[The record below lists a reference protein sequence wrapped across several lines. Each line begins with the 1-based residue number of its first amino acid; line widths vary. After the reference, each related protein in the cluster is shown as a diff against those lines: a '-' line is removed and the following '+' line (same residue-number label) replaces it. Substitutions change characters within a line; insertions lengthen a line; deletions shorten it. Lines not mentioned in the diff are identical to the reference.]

1 MNITRYVVAGVV
13 SVALHMSLMLAHKE
27 QQVFAMPSGS
37 TSQSVSLNFVAPK
50 ASPTEKPSEQQ
61 KTDPTPQEKP
71 VVKETAPE
79 VVKKEVVKKKPQPV
93 KKPEPKKVVKKPQ
106 PKPAPKKKPVEKV
119 VKQEKTKPLKPEKTE
134 EKKVDKAPSSSDSA
148 PKAVVNSGVSSE
160 PILVTEPAFLSK
172 PVQPRYPRIARKRGI
187 EGVATYEI
195 WLDEKGRQVKQVLI
209 SSSGATILDKS
220 ALDAIKQ
227 WQFSTHTVNGV
238 AMAHRIQIPVR
249 FKLD

>member
-79 VVKKEVVKKKPQPV
+79 V
-93 KKPEPKKVVKKPQ
+93 
-106 PKPAPKKKPVEKV
+106 
-119 VKQEKTKPLKPEKTE
+119 L
-134 EKKVDKAPSSSDSA
+134 
-148 PKAVVNSGVSSE
+148 
-160 PILVTEPAFLSK
+160 
-172 PVQPRYPRIARKRGI
+172 RKR
-187 EGVATYEI
+187 
-195 WLDEKGRQVKQVLI
+195 W
-209 SSSGATILDKS
+209 
-220 ALDAIKQ
+220 
-227 WQFSTHTVNGV
+227 
-238 AMAHRIQIPVR
+238 
-249 FKLD
+249 